1 MCFFLVFYL
10 YSCLYRLIR
19 ISFKPKLAPW
29 STMVQEIPC
38 LLGAKLSL
46 ESLSIKPPETYHSEQ
61 LHKILLFPL
70 KNAFEFAV
78 WKISTVFL
86 LLLSFSDF
94 KVLCVYTLVYNILM

>member
-1 MCFFLVFYL
+1 MVEFGNVVFLVFYL

-61 LHKILLFPL
+61 LHKILLFLL

-78 WKISTVFL
+78 WKISTVF
-86 LLLSFSDF
+86 FVVVIF
-94 KVLCVYTLVYNILM
+94 RF